1 MYAEYVRNINRLLEA
16 LVVTNQ
22 AGEEY
27 SVQDGFDTWVKCT
40 HDVSIKKQ
48 VMHMVGNGAS
58 ATMASHM
65 AADASKNGQIRARAY
80 NDAALL
86 SAVGNDLAYEE
97 VFAMPIDHFGDADDV
112 LITISSS
119 GNSPNI
125 IRAIEAARKV
135 GMQIITLSGMKENN
149 RSRSLGDI
157 NFFIPGATYG
167 LVECTHQIVLHY
179 WLDLYITRHINSAP
193 KTLQLP

>member
-22 AGEEY
+22 AGDEY
-27 SVQDGFDTWVKCT
+27 SVQDGFDAWVKCT
-40 HDVSIKKQ
+40 HEVSIQKQ

-97 VFAMPIDHFGDADDV
+97 VIAMPIDHFGDADDV

-135 GMQIITLSGMKENN
+135 GMQIITLWHEGE
-149 RSRSLGDI
+149 
-157 NFFIPGATYG
+157 
-167 LVECTHQIVLHY
+167 
-179 WLDLYITRHINSAP
+179 
-193 KTLQLP
+193 